1 VEGRLPVRPLSGDA
15 LGTGRRWWA
24 ARPSRRAALG
34 GALFLVALAA
44 ALRARVL
51 WVRRA
56 VDRDA
61 AQQLARVVEVT
72 RPIIDAWRD
81 AYVSHAAL
89 AARLAALEPALG
101 AAAGRVPNES
111 SARLGAVLGALGGE
125 RGVVGA
131 WVYDAAG
138 RPVAGAPDL
147 ASAPAAPSGA
157 GREPAVRTGLDA
169 GGVHADVLAPVS
181 SPADREGPPLGT
193 VRVRVRVT
201 DATFAALNPPRPGGP
216 SARTTIVAR
225 VGDSA
230 LVIAAGADARGR
242 AGARALPLR
251 AVPPHVRA
259 ALEGRSARGVGP
271 GLLGTQVVYGAAA
284 VRSIG
289 WALVREE
296 PTDELYAAVRPAVI
310 VEETIFAAL
319 AILLAATILAVV
331 RGARA
336 RRAAALAE
344 LRGDFVSAVSHEL
357 RTPLA
362 QIRLFA
368 ELLRKGSLR
377 DAAEA
382 DRALGVI
389 EKEAGRLSIL
399 VDNVLSYTSLRRRQR
414 FVTPLAADVAAEARQ
429 VIESFA
435 PLAAE
440 RGVRVVAELE
450 EGARARVDT
459 QALRQVLLNFLENA
473 VKYGPKGQTVTVGA
487 RHVVAPN
494 GADRV
499 RLWVD
504 DEGPGVTP
512 AERAA
517 VWDPFYRTERA
528 RRSGV
533 GGSGL
538 GLAVVRDLVAH
549 HGGTTA
555 VEDAPSGGARFVA
568 ELPGLRV
575 S

>member
-1 VEGRLPVRPLSGDA
+1 VEGRLPLRPLSGDA
-15 LGTGRRWWA
+15 LGTRRGWQA
-24 ARPSRRAALG
+24 LGAAL
-34 GALFLVALAA
+34 FVA
-44 ALRARVL
+44 ALVGGLTARVL

-56 VDRDA
+56 VERDA
-61 AQQLARVVEVT
+61 AQQLGRTVEAT
-72 RPIIDAWRD
+72 RPVVDAWRD
-81 AYVSHAAL
+81 AYVAQASL
-89 AARLAALEPALG
+89 VARLAALEPPARLATALG
-101 AAAGRVPNES
+101 ALDAG
-111 SARLGAVLGALGGE
+111 

-138 RPVAGAPDL
+138 RPLAGPADAPP
-147 ASAPAAPSGA
+147 AP
-157 GREPAVRTGLDA
+157 RDVPADAVVRTGRDA
-169 GGVHADVLAPVS
+169 LGVHADVVAPVTVPNGGR
-181 SPADREGPPLGT
+181 PAGAVLL
-193 VRVRVRVT
+193 RVRVT
-201 DATFAALNPPRPGGP
+201 DTTFAALNPPRPGGP
-216 SARTTIVAR
+216 HVAGPNPRTTVLAR
-225 VGDSA
+225 LGDSV
-230 LVIAAGADARGR
+230 LVVAGVPNDMPSRVLRLAD
-242 AGARALPLR
+242 
-251 AVPPHVRA
+251 VPTHVRA
-259 ALEGRSARGVGP
+259 ALDGRATHGVGR
-271 GLLGTQVVYGAAA
+271 GLFGGEVAYGAAP
-284 VRSIG
+284 VRSLG
-289 WALVREE
+289 WALVREQR
-296 PTDELYAAVRPAVI
+296 TGVLLAAVRTAVV
-310 VEETIFAAL
+310 VEQTIFAAL

-368 ELLRKGSLR
+368 ELLRKRALR

-440 RGVRVVAELE
+440 RGARVVAELE

-494 GADRV
+494 GRDRV

-504 DEGPGVTP
+504 DEGPGVPP

-517 VWDPFYRTERA
+517 VWDAFYRTERA